1 LSGSAL
7 SERLWPGTDEAQRKM
22 LIQPE
27 IPHRSFVRVLRSYGL
42 KTGKA
47 TFLPSGDANSAVYCV
62 EAGAIRYFLKSRH
75 RDFDEIAATVPSYL
89 HSQGIVRV
97 MAPIPAI
104 TGRPWIHAE
113 GFEWM
118 LYPFFEG
125 KTGLER
131 PLSQANWI
139 ALGETMRLVHATILP
154 PDIARRVP
162 QISYSPRYRDIVRAL
177 DKAAAD
183 SRTLGDPLAAQVAEF
198 WAKHRGNI
206 RTVVERVGQLAE
218 EMRGRA
224 GALVLCHSDL
234 HAGNVLVG
242 TDDAL
247 TVVDWDN
254 PVFAPKERDLM
265 FVGGGIG
272 GAWNDPRE
280 SGWFFTGY
288 GSAESDPIAIAF
300 FRYERIVVD
309 IAEYGQRIFDLNASA
324 SDRLSNLRKLA
335 TAFRRDNVVDT
346 AHKYYSS
353 LP

>member
-1 LSGSAL
+1 
-7 SERLWPGTDEAQRKM
+7 
-22 LIQPE
+22 
-27 IPHRSFVRVLRSYGL
+27 VLRSYGL
-42 KTGKA
+42 TTAEA
-47 TFLPSGDANSAVYCV
+47 TFLPSGDANSAVYGV
-62 EAGAIRYFLKSRH
+62 DYRGIRYFLKLRCG
-75 RDFDEIAATVPSYL
+75 DFDEIAATVPAYL

-97 MAPIPAI
+97 LAPLRAT
-104 TGRPWIHAE
+104 TGRLWNHAH
-113 GFEWM
+113 GFDWM

-139 ALGETMRLVHATILP
+139 SLGETMRLVHATILP

-177 DKAAAD
+177 DQGAAD
-183 SRTLGDPLAAQVAEF
+183 SRTFGDRVTAQVAEF
-198 WAKHRGNI
+198 WTKHRGDI
-206 RTVVERVGQLAE
+206 RTAVERAGQLAE
-218 EMRGRA
+218 EMRGRV

-242 TDDAL
+242 ADAAL

-300 FRYERIVVD
+300 FRYERIVLD
-309 IAEYGQRIFDLNASA
+309 IAEYGQRMFDLNASA
-324 SDRLSNLRKLA
+324 SDRLSNLHKLA